1 MKKSSTKPQLGPSSF
16 PNPKSTVNPGNHGTG
31 RYFASPLMMS
41 EKELTKGA
49 KRILDDTEESGTRR
63 WGEFTIFHY
72 GD

>member
-1 MKKSSTKPQLGPSSF
+1 MAIMEVPDTPSLL
-16 PNPKSTVNPGNHGTG
+16 
-31 RYFASPLMMS
+31 RMS